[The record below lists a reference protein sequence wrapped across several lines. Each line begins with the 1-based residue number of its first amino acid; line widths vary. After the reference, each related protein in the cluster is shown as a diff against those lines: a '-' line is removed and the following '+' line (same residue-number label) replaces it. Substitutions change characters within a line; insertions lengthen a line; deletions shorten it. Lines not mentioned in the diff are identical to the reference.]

1 MRVFITG
8 GSGHVGSAVTN
19 ELIAHGH
26 QVTGLARSDAAAAKL
41 EAAGASVLRGEL
53 GDLDV
58 LTRGAREADAVIH
71 CGFVHDFSNFAASVE
86 TDRIAIETLGAAL
99 KGTDKPLI
107 VTAGLA
113 GIAPGRIA
121 TEEDELAPVIP
132 RVSEPTALKL
142 ASGGVKAMV
151 VRLPPSTHGDND
163 HGFVA
168 ALIQFARNAGAA
180 AYVGEGSN
188 RWSAGHVLDA
198 ARVYRLALEKGAAG
212 ARYHVVGDEGIP
224 VREIAETIGT
234 RLGLPVKS
242 VTEEEAGTYL
252 SWLAPF
258 FQLDIA
264 ASAELTRR
272 RLGWEPREKGLLA
285 DMEQGTYF

>member
-142 ASGGVKAMV
+142 ARDGVKAMV

-198 ARVYRLALEKGAAG
+198 ARVYRLALEKGTAG